1 MKKTTLLFSVLLL
14 AVLILLIPAPRAEA
28 AGGHTSHSGYTAWTK
43 TTELPSSDG
52 NYYLT
57 QNVTLKYEW
66 IVTGNVKLCLNGKT
80 ISVNTELPTK
90 QAVIDVEVG
99 GTLTLEDCSAAGSG
113 LITCTGSGK
122 VSTAG
127 VEVFGT
133 FYMYGG
139 NIANITTGSCGGL
152 AVFNGGKAELHGG
165 VIHDNK
171 ASGEGGGVYVYG
183 GEVYID
189 GAEICKNEARY
200 GGGIV
205 VFQDLGTGTSG
216 TVTLNRG
223 SIHDN
228 RATLASI
235 GGGGVFVNDHANFS
249 MSGGEIY
256 NNTAEHGGGLYV
268 AGTAKVLGG
277 SIHDNTAATTGGGIR
292 NNGGT
297 LLVSA
302 PVFNNSASQGGGIY
316 SLGNVTMYDCRIEGN
331 TASRSGGGVYVSTGR
346 ANVKGRLQITG
357 NKLTEGDASNFYIE
371 KNDKHLIYV
380 MDEMDAD
387 ADIGLFLG
395 VALKANEEYV
405 LTNSLKTNGGSD
417 GLSAFSCDQR
427 EYNVCRSA
435 NGLEAI
441 VLKKPVITEY
451 PKDVTAAEGENAT
464 FTVKAEGLYLSYLWE
479 YSDDG
484 GENWIEFTDVNKPS
498 LTVKASMSYNGYLF
512 RVHVSNPGYGFFTK
526 TPVKLTVMKKPAI
539 TAQPTSVT
547 VANGKT
553 ATFKVTAT
561 GTSLSY
567 QWQYSA
573 DNGKT
578 WKTPSF
584 TSNTASISFE
594 ANAARNGL
602 LFHCVVKNAVGSVTS
617 NAARLTVSGVK
628 PAIRL
633 QPTAVTAATGSTAT
647 FKVVAAGTGLSYQWQ
662 YSADGGKTWHN
673 TSFASNSA
681 TVSMEASSARNGLLF
696 HCVVTNAAGSA
707 TSSAAKLT
715 VMAKPSITAQ
725 PTATTVANGK
735 TATFKIT
742 AAGPGLFYQWQ
753 YSADNGKT
761 WKTPSFTSNTASI
774 SFEANA
780 ARNGL
785 LFHCVVKNAVGSVTS
800 SAVRL
805 TVSGVKPAIRLQPT
819 AVTVASGKTATFK
832 IVAAGTGLSYQWQ
845 YSSDG
850 GKTWHNTSFASN
862 SATVSMEANAARN
875 GLLFHC
881 VVTNA
886 AGSVTS
892 SSAKLTVSGVKPKIT
907 TQPTAVT
914 VASGKT
920 ATFKVVAAG
929 TGLSYQ
935 WQYSSDGGKTWHNTS
950 FASNSATVSMEATSA
965 RNGLLFHCVVKN
977 AYGSVT
983 SSPAK
988 LTVK

>member
-1 MKKTTLLFSVLLL
+1 MIGIETGGDQSRREKGRIMAMKKTTLLFSVLLL

-28 AGGHTSHSGYTAWTK
+28 AGGHSSHTDFTAWTK
-43 TTELPSSDG
+43 TTELPKESG

-57 QNVTLKYEW
+57 KNVTLQSAW
-66 IVTGNVKLCLNGKT
+66 VVSGNIRLCLNGKT
-80 ISVNTELPTK
+80 ISVNTELSGR
-90 QAVIDVEVG
+90 QAVIVVNAG
-99 GTLTLEDCSAAGSG
+99 GTLKLEDCSTAGSG
-113 LITCTGSGK
+113 LVTCKSSGN
-122 VSTAG
+122 VTTAG
-127 VEVFGT
+127 VAVYGT
-133 FYMYGG
+133 FAMYGG
-139 NIANITTGSCGGL
+139 NVANVTTGSFGGV
-152 AVFNGGKAELHGG
+152 AVFKGGEAYLYGG

-171 ASGEGGGVYVYG
+171 ASAYGGGVCAYG
-183 GEVYID
+183 GKVFID
-189 GAEICKNEARY
+189 GAEISKNESPI
-200 GGGIV
+200 GGGV
-205 VFQDLGTGTSG
+205 AVYKDPGNGTSG
-216 TVTLNRG
+216 SVMFYRG

-228 RATLASI
+228 RATSTGV
-235 GGGGVFVNDHANFS
+235 GGGGVYVGNSASFT
-249 MSGGEIY
+249 MSGGEIC
-256 NNTAEHGGGLYV
+256 NNNAVNSGGGLFA
-268 AGTAKVLGG
+268 AGLADIAGG
-277 SIHDNTAATTGGGIR
+277 SIHDNKATNCGGGILV
-292 NNGGT
+292 NGGSVAVT
-297 LLVSA
+297 VASISG
-302 PVFNNSASQGGGIY
+302 NSAASGGGIY
-316 SLGNVTMYDCRIEGN
+316 TYGSVTMYDCSIEGN
-331 TASRSGGGVYVSTGR
+331 TASRAGGGVYVTIGR

-395 VALKANEEYV
+395 VALKSNEEYV

-602 LFHCVVKNAVGSVTS
+602 LFHCVVKNSY
-617 NAARLTVSGVK
+617 
-628 PAIRL
+628 
-633 QPTAVTAATGSTAT
+633 
-647 FKVVAAGTGLSYQWQ
+647 GT
-662 YSADGGKTWHN
+662 
-673 TSFASNSA
+673 
-681 TVSMEASSARNGLLF
+681 
-696 HCVVTNAAGSA
+696 
-707 TSSAAKLT
+707 
-715 VMAKPSITAQ
+715 
-725 PTATTVANGK
+725 
-735 TATFKIT
+735 
-742 AAGPGLFYQWQ
+742 
-753 YSADNGKT
+753 
-761 WKTPSFTSNTASI
+761 
-774 SFEANA
+774 
-780 ARNGL
+780 
-785 LFHCVVKNAVGSVTS
+785 VTS
-800 SAVRL
+800 SSARL

-819 AVTVASGKTATFK
+819 AVTVANGKTATFQ

-862 SATVSMEANAARN
+862 SATISMTANA
-875 GLLFHC
+875 
-881 VVTNA
+881 
-886 AGSVTS
+886 
-892 SSAKLTVSGVKPKIT
+892 
-907 TQPTAVT
+907 
-914 VASGKT
+914 
-920 ATFKVVAAG
+920 
-929 TGLSYQ
+929 
-935 WQYSSDGGKTWHNTS
+935 
-950 FASNSATVSMEATSA
+950 A

-983 SSPAK
+983 SSAAK